1 MAQEALRDAQARL
14 DQLQKQRDEAFSA
27 WRANPSSDLE
37 KECYEDLKISLHKA
51 EDAVNSLAAAAAST
65 SGGRAFIVTTVFWL
79 CLWFCLYLA
88 SMRPLSLFCGS
99 LLCGLRIGVLFVCSW
114 ERLER
119 LDIYVHFGSG
129 PVFHEQLSNCC
140 RQEANSNTLLCG
152 SVA

>member
-51 EDAVNSLAAAAAST
+51 EDAVNSLAAAAST

-79 CLWFCLYLA
+79 CLCLYLYLA
-88 SMRPLSLFCGS
+88 LMRPLSLFCG
-99 LLCGLRIGVLFVCSW
+99 LRI
-114 ERLER
+114 
-119 LDIYVHFGSG
+119 
-129 PVFHEQLSNCC
+129 CC
-140 RQEANSNTLLCG
+140 
-152 SVA
+152 